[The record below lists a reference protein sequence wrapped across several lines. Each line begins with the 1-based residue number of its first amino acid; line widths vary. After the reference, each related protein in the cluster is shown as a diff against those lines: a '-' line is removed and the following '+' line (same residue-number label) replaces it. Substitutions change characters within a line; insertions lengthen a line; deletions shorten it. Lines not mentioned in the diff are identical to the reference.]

1 MPTYKYKALNNNGEK
16 IVGSYTA
23 NSKEEVLL
31 MLRENRH
38 YPIEVLL
45 NSKGKD
51 IEISLFSKVKTKD
64 IAIFCRQ
71 FYTMLNAGVTLVNCI
86 DILKTQTVNK
96 KLRKTI
102 NLVYDDLQKGQTL
115 SESLNKYPDV
125 FPELF
130 INMVEAGELSGNLD
144 IIMDRM
150 AIHFE
155 KENKIKNK
163 VKGAM
168 VYPIVLGIL
177 SIVVVVFLL
186 VVVMPT
192 FVSMFEGSGV
202 MLPLPTRILLSI
214 SDGIKKYWYLI
225 ILIGSSMFYLLNK
238 YLKTDRLKYII
249 DSIKFKIPIIGN
261 NTEKVITSRFTRTLS
276 TLLSSGVP
284 LMKALEIVS
293 KILGNKVASEGILN
307 AKEELKKG
315 IDLATPIEE
324 IGIFSPM
331 VISMIKIGEQS
342 GSLDEILEKTADF
355 YDEEVET
362 SLKKLTTML
371 EPLMIIVM
379 ALVIGGIVI
388 AMVLPMFDM
397 INTID

>member
-23 NSKEEVLL
+23 NSKEEVLI
-31 MLRENRH
+31 MLRENRY
-38 YPIEVLL
+38 YPIDVKL
-45 NSKGKD
+45 NNKGKD
-51 IEISLFSKVKTKD
+51 IEISLFNKVKTKD

-86 DILKTQTVNK
+86 DILRNQTVNK

-102 NLVYDDLQKGQTL
+102 NLVYDDLQRGQTL
-115 SESLNKYPDV
+115 SESLNKYPDI

-168 VYPIVLGIL
+168 VYPLVLGVL
-177 SIVVVVFLL
+177 SIVVVIFLL

-202 MLPLPTRILLSI
+202 MLPLPTRILLGI
-214 SDGIKKYWYLI
+214 SDFIKKYWYII
-225 ILIGSSMFYLLNK
+225 ILIGSIMVYIINK
-238 YLKTDRLKYII
+238 YLKTDRLKYLI

-293 KILGNKVASEGILN
+293 KIVGNKVASEGILN
-307 AKEELKKG
+307 AKEELSKG

-397 INTID
+397 INTI

>member
-1 MPTYKYKALNNNGEK
+1 MPTYKYKALNNNGDK
-16 IVGSYTA
+16 ITGSYTA
-23 NSKEEVLL
+23 DSKEDVLI
-31 MLRENRH
+31 MLRENRY
-38 YPIEVLL
+38 YPIDVKL

-115 SESLNKYPDV
+115 SESLNKYPDI

-144 IIMDRM
+144 VIMDRM

-168 VYPIVLGIL
+168 VYPMVLGIL

-202 MLPLPTRILLSI
+202 ILPLPTRILLNI
-214 SDGIKKYWYLI
+214 SDGIKNYWYI
-225 ILIGSSMFYLLNK
+225 IIFIGSILFYLLDK
-238 YLKTDRLKYII
+238 YLKTDRLKYIV
-249 DSIKFKIPIIGN
+249 DSIKFRIPIIGN

-293 KILGNKVASEGILN
+293 KIVGNKVASEGILN
-307 AKEELKKG
+307 AKEELRKG

-371 EPLMIIVM
+371 EPLMIVVM
-379 ALVIGGIVI
+379 ALVIGAIVI

-397 INTID
+397 INTIN